1 MNADREYTFV
11 KQMIWLLFVVVIFL
25 AIALGYFIYI

>member
-25 AIALGYFIYI
+25 AMALGYFIYI